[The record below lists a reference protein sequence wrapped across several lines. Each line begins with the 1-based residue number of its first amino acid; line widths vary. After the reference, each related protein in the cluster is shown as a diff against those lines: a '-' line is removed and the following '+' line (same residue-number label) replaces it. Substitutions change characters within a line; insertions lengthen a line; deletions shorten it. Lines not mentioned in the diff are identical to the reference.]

1 MVERNVDELRK
12 LCHVFAD
19 LMVNELAQNLYKGSW
34 EADSVEKAII
44 EIRSHLDKLEA
55 ATFYGTDAQVL
66 EYAADVGNQ
75 TMILLDVL
83 GHIRPNDMIER
94 AANHYKR
101 PEAGVS
107 DWSS

>member
-12 LCHVFAD
+12 LCHVYAD
-19 LMVNELAQNLYKGSW
+19 LMANELAQNLYKGSW

-44 EIRSHLDKLEA
+44 EIRSHVDKLEA
-55 ATFYGTDAQVL
+55 ASFYGTKEQVM

-83 GHIRPNDMIER
+83 GHIGPEDIIER
-94 AANHYKR
+94 SGNNYVR
-101 PEAGVS
+101 PVSTGS